1 VTPLVRREIMRAY
14 VTRRLA
20 HGDRYVVTRAYLSD
34 GTIEER
40 TNPGIPDDDDLPWSR
55 VGQCDDLERE
65 RDRLAH
71 EGWSIEAEGGREGRR
86 A

>member
-1 VTPLVRREIMRAY
+1 MRAY

-55 VGQCDDLERE
+55 VGRCDDLERE

-71 EGWSIEAEGGREGRR
+71 EGWSIETDASPREP